1 MPVPKKDDIVPVYF
15 LGYPGVDR
23 QVITL
28 VKDTPYGSPINPTD
42 GSPMIGEP
50 IMVRY
55 GDVRELIIKN
65 KFSVNGE
72 SRDAYTLDASL
83 AALVKNGGVGGGAK
97 SAPTADEILSMLTPD
112 QLEERIRQLREGQ
125 KPPTT

>member
-1 MPVPKKDDIVPVYF
+1 MPKKDDQVPVYF

-28 VKDTPYGSPINPTD
+28 VKDTPYGSPVNDD
-42 GSPMIGEP
+42 GSPKIGTP
-50 IMVRY
+50 ILVRY
-55 GDVRELIIKN
+55 GDVKELIIKN
-65 KFSVNGE
+65 KFTVNGE
-72 SRDAYTLDASL
+72 ERDAYTMDATL
-83 AALVKNGGVGGGAK
+83 AALVKDGGKAGGAK
-97 SAPTADEILSMLTPD
+97 SAPTADEILSMLTPE

>member
-1 MPVPKKDDIVPVYF
+1 MPKKDDPIPVYF

-28 VKDTPYGSPINPTD
+28 VKDTPYGSPIKED
-42 GSPMIGEP
+42 GSPDIGGMIL
-50 IMVRY
+50 VRN
-55 GDVRELIIKN
+55 GDVAELINKN
-65 KFSVNGE
+65 RFAVNGDP
-72 SRDAYTLDASL
+72 RVAYTLDATL
-83 AALVKNGGVGGGAK
+83 AALVKDGGKAGEAK
-97 SAPTADEILSMLTPD
+97 SAPTADEILSMLTPE